1 MTISKI
7 LCPFDVMDDGD
18 RRVLEYAVA
27 LAAPFGASV
36 HALHVFDVPGYVHP
50 DRDSSVARSYSE
62 RALREHRERLDAL
75 LESFGDADVE
85 AELLPGVPHRR
96 IVEEVERLGADL
108 VVMGTHGRAGVSR
121 MVLGSVA
128 ERVVRTSPAGVITVP
143 RDTTDVPGAPRSIL
157 VPHDFSGASRRGL
170 VVARGLRPPL
180 HASIAVLHV
189 LEGDVDD
196 EGGWAPRW
204 LGIEDR
210 DRLRSLTEKALA
222 EDVSDVFGPDD
233 QAVRVELDYGD
244 VVERVLSYRAELGS
258 ELLVVGRTGKS
269 LTEQFLLGSFTISLL
284 RRSPVPVLTVPP
296 G

>member
-1 MTISKI
+1 
-7 LCPFDVMDDGD
+7 
-18 RRVLEYAVA
+18 
-27 LAAPFGASV
+27 
-36 HALHVFDVPGYVHP
+36 
-50 DRDSSVARSYSE
+50 
-62 RALREHRERLDAL
+62 
-75 LESFGDADVE
+75 
-85 AELLPGVPHRR
+85 
-96 IVEEVERLGADL
+96 
-108 VVMGTHGRAGVSR
+108 
-121 MVLGSVA
+121 
-128 ERVVRTSPAGVITVP
+128 
-143 RDTTDVPGAPRSIL
+143 
-157 VPHDFSGASRRGL
+157 
-170 VVARGLRPPL
+170 
-180 HASIAVLHV
+180 
-189 LEGDVDD
+189 VDD

-269 LTEQFLLGSFTISLL
+269 LTEQFLLGSFTIRLL